1 MLPVQT
7 NSTVKTAVRAP
18 GAVTGPVC
26 TSASPTLRSTTPA
39 GTAAGSVGAGAAE
52 DRAHGLPENHQVE
65 GERPVLDV
73 ADVDAHRVVP
83 GEVRATADL
92 PEPGKTRLDEEA
104 AVHVVAVLLD
114 LSLQR
119 RAGADQRHVP
129 AQHVDQLR
137 QLVGRVPAQ
146 HAAYPRDARVVF
158 ALEQHAVAVGVVQ
171 LPHHRVGAGDHA
183 AELEHGE

>member
-52 DRAHGLPENHQVE
+52 DRAHGLPEDHQVE

-83 GEVRATADL
+83 GEVRAAADL
-92 PEPGKTRLDEEA
+92 PEPGETRLDEEA

-114 LSLQR
+114 LGLQR
-119 RAGADQRHVP
+119 GAGADQRHVP
-129 AQHVDQLR
+129 PQHVDQLR
-137 QLVGRVPAQ
+137 QLVERVAAQ
-146 HAAYPRDARVVF
+146 QASDARDAGVVL
-158 ALEQHAVAVGVVQ
+158 ALEQDAVAVDVAQ
-171 LPHHRVGAGDHA
+171 LLHHR
-183 AELEHGE
+183 